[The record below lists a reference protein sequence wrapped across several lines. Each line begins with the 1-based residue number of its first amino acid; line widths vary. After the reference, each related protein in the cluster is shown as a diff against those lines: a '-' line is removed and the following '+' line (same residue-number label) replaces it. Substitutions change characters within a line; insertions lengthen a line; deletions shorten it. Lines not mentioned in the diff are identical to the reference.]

1 MLTLIWMNFKRNK
14 GRKLLTTLS
23 VVIAFLLFGVL
34 MAVRHGLS
42 GQRPQSQAA
51 TLRMTTLN
59 KVAPYSPM
67 PVAYAERIASVPG
80 VKAVTYLSAFA
91 GFYQKQSNFV
101 LMFAVPSASLLQV
114 YPDLTVQPEQ
124 LKTWLTD
131 RTGVLVTPALAKQY
145 DWRVGDHVP
154 IGSSIQRKDH
164 STTWDV
170 TIDGVI
176 NTRGGAQFS
185 SQKLFMHYQ
194 SLDEARVSNQGSV
207 DTFVELVSSPSQTA
221 EVSHAID
228 HLFTNAS
235 PQTATTASNALLQ
248 NAYAAAGNVGAILTT
263 VAVLVFLSMLL
274 VVGAIMLHTA
284 RERLSE
290 FAVLRALGFQRGTVT
305 GLVLSESILV
315 CVGGG
320 LIGLLLA
327 YFLIEKLQHL
337 LEQQLAGVVMTGFAI
352 AVSIALMI
360 VLALLA
366 GAIPALQTW
375 RLSVRDA
382 LWGA

>member
-1 MLTLIWMNFKRNK
+1 VFSLIWMNFKRNK
-14 GRKLLTTLS
+14 GRKLLTLLS
-23 VVIAFLLFGVL
+23 VMIAFLLFGVL
-34 MAVRHGLS
+34 MAVRHGFS
-42 GQRPQSQAA
+42 GQRPESQAA

-67 PVAYAERIASVPG
+67 PVAYAARIAAVPG
-80 VKAVTYLSAFA
+80 IKAVTYLSAFA

-114 YPDLTVQPEQ
+114 YPDLTVQSDQ
-124 LKTWLTD
+124 LKAWMAD
-131 RTGVLVTPALAKQY
+131 RTGALMTPELAKQY
-145 DWRVGDHVP
+145 GWRVGYRVP
-154 IGSSIQRKDH
+154 IGSSILQRDGG
-164 STTWDV
+164 TTWDV

-185 SQKLFMHYQ
+185 SQKLFMHYTY
-194 SLDEARVSNQGSV
+194 LDAARVSNQGTV
-207 DTFVELVSSPSQTA
+207 DTFVELVSSPSQTGQ
-221 EVSHAID
+221 VSHAID
-228 HLFTNAS
+228 RLFINAS
-235 PQTATTASNALLQ
+235 PQTVTTASNALLQ
-248 NAYAAAGNVGAILTT
+248 NAYAAAGNVGAILTG

-290 FAVLRALGFQRGTVT
+290 FAVLRALGFRRGAVT

-315 CVGGG
+315 CMCGG

-327 YFLIEKLQHL
+327 CILIGKLQHL
-337 LEQQLAGVVMTGFAI
+337 LEQQLAGVIMTGFAI

-360 VLALLA
+360 ALALLA
-366 GAIPALQTW
+366 GAVPALQTW
-375 RLSVRDA
+375 RLSVHDA
-382 LWGA
+382 LGRA

>member
-1 MLTLIWMNFKRNK
+1 MFTLIWMNFKRNN
-14 GRKLLTTLS
+14 GRKLLTMLS

-101 LMFAVPSASLLQV
+101 LMFAVPSASLLKV
-114 YPDLTVQPEQ
+114 YPDLSVQPDQ
-124 LKTWLTD
+124 LKAWMTD

-154 IGSSIQRKDH
+154 IGSSIQRKDG

-194 SLDEARVSNQGSV
+194 YLDEARVSNQGSV
-207 DTFVELVSSPSQTA
+207 DTFIELVSSPIQTA

-228 HLFTNAS
+228 SLFINAS
-235 PQTATTASNALLQ
+235 PQTVTTASNALLQ

-290 FAVLRALGFQRGTVT
+290 FAVLRAIGFQRSAVT

-320 LIGLLLA
+320 FIGLLLA
-327 YFLIEKLQHL
+327 YFLIGKLQHL

-382 LWGA
+382 LWSA

>member
-194 SLDEARVSNQGSV
+194 YLDEARVSNQGSV

>member
-1 MLTLIWMNFKRNK
+1 MFTLIWMNFKRNK

-34 MAVRHGLS
+34 LAVRHGLS

-67 PVAYAERIASVPG
+67 PVAYAERIAAVPG

-101 LMFAVPSASLLQV
+101 LMFAVPSASLLGV
-114 YPDLTVQPEQ
+114 YPDLTVQPDQ
-124 LKTWLTD
+124 LNTWLMD
-131 RTGVLVTPALAKQY
+131 RAGVLVTPALAKQY
-145 DWRVGDHVP
+145 DWHVGDHVP
-154 IGSSIQRKDH
+154 IGSSIQRKDG

-170 TIDGVI
+170 TIEGVI

-185 SQKLFMHYQ
+185 SQKLFMHY
-194 SLDEARVSNQGSV
+194 SYLDEARVSNQGTV
-207 DTFVELVSSPSQTA
+207 DTFVELVSSPSQTT

-228 HLFTNAS
+228 RLFINAS
-235 PQTATTASNALLQ
+235 PQTVTTASNALLQ
-248 NAYAAAGNVGAILTT
+248 NAYAAAGNVGAIFTS

-290 FAVLRALGFQRGTVT
+290 FAVLRALGFQRSTVT
-305 GLVLSESILV
+305 ALVLSESMLV

-327 YFLIEKLQHL
+327 YVLTGKLQHL
-337 LEQQLAGVVMTGFAI
+337 LEQQLAGVIMTGFAI
-352 AVSIALMI
+352 MVSIGLMI

-382 LWGA
+382 LGKA

>member
-1 MLTLIWMNFKRNK
+1 MLALIWMNFRRNK
-14 GRKLLTTLS
+14 GRTLLTLLS
-23 VVIAFLLFGVL
+23 VLIAFLLFGVL

-67 PVAYAERIASVPG
+67 PVAYAERIAAVPG

-114 YPDLTVQPEQ
+114 YPDLTVQPDQ
-124 LKTWLTD
+124 LKTWMAD

-145 DWRVGDHVP
+145 GWRVGDHVP
-154 IGSSIQRKDH
+154 IGSSIQRKDG

-185 SQKLFMHYQ
+185 SQKLFMHYKF
-194 SLDEARVSNQGSV
+194 LDEARVSNQGTV

-228 HLFTNAS
+228 SLFINAS

-248 NAYAAAGNVGAILTT
+248 NAYAAAGNVGAILTG
-263 VAVLVFLSMLL
+263 VSVLVFLSMLL

-290 FAVLRALGFQRGTVT
+290 LAVLRALGFQRGTVT
-305 GLVLSESILV
+305 GLVLSESVLV

-327 YFLIEKLQHL
+327 YFLIGKLQHL
-337 LEQQLAGVVMTGFAI
+337 LEQQLAGVIMTGFSI
-352 AVSIALMI
+352 VVSIALMI
-360 VLALLA
+360 ILALLA
-366 GAIPALQTW
+366 GAVPALQTW

-382 LWGA
+382 LGRA